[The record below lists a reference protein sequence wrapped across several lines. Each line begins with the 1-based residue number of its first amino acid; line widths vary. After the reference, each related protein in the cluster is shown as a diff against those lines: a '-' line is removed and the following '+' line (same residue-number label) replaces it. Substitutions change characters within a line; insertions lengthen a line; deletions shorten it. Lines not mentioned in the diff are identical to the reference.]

1 MPHGDCHD
9 LWFDPQNPR
18 RMIHGNDGGA
28 CVSFNGGVSWSTL
41 DNQPTA
47 QFYHVT
53 TDTRHPY
60 RVYGS
65 QQDNTSITVPSR
77 TATGSI
83 SIADWF
89 SVGGG
94 ECGYIAI
101 RPDDPDII
109 FAGNHSNG
117 YVSRYNHRTGQ
128 VRNIMV
134 WPEPIAGWGAK
145 DMRYRFQWT
154 FPILLSP
161 HDPNVLY
168 VTGNIAFRSTDEGT
182 SWEAISPDL
191 TRNDVTQDG
200 AVRRAGLEGRDE
212 RGILRHH
219 LRLRGV
225 AGAAGAAVGG
235 VRRRAGARV
244 AGQRRGRGRT

>member
-1 MPHGDCHD
+1 MAADQRRCGLRGRPWYYTHIFADPQDADTVWVLEGATHVSTDGGRTFSGVPVPHGDCHD
-9 LWFDPQNPR
+9 LWIDPQNPR

-77 TATGSI
+77 TSTGSI
-83 SIADWF
+83 SIADWY

-101 RPDDPDII
+101 RPTT
-109 FAGNHSNG
+109 
-117 YVSRYNHRTGQ
+117 RTS
-128 VRNIMV
+128 
-134 WPEPIAGWGAK
+134 
-145 DMRYRFQWT
+145 F
-154 FPILLSP
+154 SP
-161 HDPNVLY
+161 
-168 VTGNIAFRSTDEGT
+168 GT
-182 SWEAISPDL
+182 
-191 TRNDVTQDG
+191 TRT
-200 AVRRAGLEGRDE
+200 A
-212 RGILRHH
+212 
-219 LRLRGV
+219 
-225 AGAAGAAVGG
+225 
-235 VRRRAGARV
+235 
-244 AGQRRGRGRT
+244 T